1 MVLGLWHGLAD
12 VVYGCQ
18 QLVTL
23 QKESLWLCSRVQ
35 VTEVTVYFRN
45 LVMLYSGLLTA
56 SAPSTA

>member
-1 MVLGLWHGLAD
+1 MVLVLLHGLAD

-35 VTEVTVYFRN
+35 VTEVTVNSVFQKPSYA
-45 LVMLYSGLLTA
+45 LLRA
-56 SAPSTA
+56 AHCFSP